1 MSLDNCVTCSRIL
14 QQSSIAEATGLCDH
28 CREVTVLERTP
39 LSNFE
44 YRAKTG
50 EYLKE
55 PRPSLRARMARLLAE
70 DPEGCECQVCVTN
83 WETYG

>member
-1 MSLDNCVTCSRIL
+1 MSDI
-14 QQSSIAEATGLCDH
+14 
-28 CREVTVLERTP
+28 ERTP
-39 LSNFE
+39 LANFD